1 MSGQQIEELGDY
13 LLQTELRDNRSGVSP
28 VYTNEQQ
35 QRDIMISATSG
46 EFVDDHLISPP
57 LGSYMDLLQN
67 NDIAS
72 ATDPFP
78 GIVYDASATDRSQ
91 ENSMELVNF
100 SLEQQQTKLSST
112 AAAAG
117 AQRNVSIKPS
127 TCKRPSLQCQS
138 IWSSDDDNTILF
150 NDDSTPKRSNVINED
165 DRGFRKKSREK
176 MRRQEASD
184 KFVDL
189 LEINSRVRKKVVL
202 HEAISAIKCL
212 RRECN
217 QLRRDRERLQQELHK
232 LAACVQ
238 YSQAGLGA
246 VM

>member
-35 QRDIMISATSG
+35 QRGIMISATSG

-91 ENSMELVNF
+91 ENSMELVNKQKYLLLQLLPERSVTF
-100 SLEQQQTKLSST
+100 QSNPPPASVQACNVRAFG
-112 AAAAG
+112 AAMTTT
-117 AQRNVSIKPS
+117 PS
-127 TCKRPSLQCQS
+127 CSMTTPHQS
-138 IWSSDDDNTILF
+138 
-150 NDDSTPKRSNVINED
+150 VIHAFL

-176 MRRQEASD
+176 MRRQETSD
-184 KFVDL
+184 KFEVLVDL